1 MKTNEE
7 LSSIKRS
14 VLISVLLT
22 AFLAF
27 SAIPAWAGDDISAP
41 DVLVVSAQKTFQDFV
56 SDPDMTWFRN
66 NLKKAKA
73 ILIIPQLVKA
83 GFIIGGSG
91 GSGTLLGNDPKKGT
105 WSYPAF
111 YTMGSVTFG
120 LQIGGAVNEVVLLV
134 MTQKGMDK
142 LLTSSFKL
150 GADVDVA
157 LGPVGAGTGA
167 KGITAD
173 IYMFSR
179 SKGIFGGLTIE
190 GAVIA
195 TRDKWNSTYYGKE
208 VRPTDILILHNV
220 SNKQANGLRAAVE
233 KAAK

>member
-1 MKTNEE
+1 MKTNER
-7 LSSIKRS
+7 LSGVKWSA
-14 VLISVLLT
+14 LITVLLT

-27 SAIPAWAGDDISAP
+27 SVIPAWAGDEIGTP
-41 DVLVVSAQKTFQDFV
+41 QVLVVSAQKTFKDFV

-66 NLKKAKA
+66 NLKNAKA
-73 ILIIPQLVKA
+73 ILIVPQLVKA
-83 GFIIGGSG
+83 GFVFGGSG
-91 GSGTLLGNDPKKGT
+91 GSGALLANDPKKQKWT
-105 WSYPAF
+105 YPAF

-134 MTQKGMDK
+134 MTQRGMDK

-157 LGPVGAGTGA
+157 LGPVGAGAGA
-167 KGITAD
+167 KGVTAD
-173 IYMFSR
+173 VYMFSR
-179 SKGIFGGLTIE
+179 SKGVFGGLTIE

-195 TRDKWNSTYYGKE
+195 TRNKWNSTYYGKE
-208 VRPTDILILHNV
+208 VRPTDILILQNV